1 MAKKPAPPSEILP
14 NANGQ
19 ITVLHGTSNTFE
31 KFDFGFRD
39 QYYFAPVSRP
49 EQAAGYGKSKSN
61 IPSTLHPNQSVATPR
76 LIEAELTMKNPWVV
90 DRRKLGDVVKAR
102 DVAEVAKRG
111 HDGVIL
117 WDSLNPKGRETEY
130 IATQKT
136 KITIKNVKPI
146 TGASAVVVGLAVA
159 AAAIGVGSQS
169 AEAKEKSDG
178 KKKDPELRSYTPTL
192 GERVSNF
199 IKGDA
204 LPSPERRRLAEGAAT
219 ILGALPITGQTMAL
233 EAAARRGSVQ
243 DAMMAVI
250 PGGATFKRTY
260 ATGVKAGTTEVVRKH
275 KP

>member
-1 MAKKPAPPSEILP
+1 MAKKPSPPTEILP

-19 ITVLHGTSNTFE
+19 ITVLHGTSNAFE

-49 EQAAGYGKSKSN
+49 DQAEGYGKSKSN
-61 IPSTLHPNQSVATPR
+61 IPSTLHPNQAVAAPR
-76 LIEAELTMKNPWVV
+76 VIEAELTMKNPWIV

-102 DVAEVAKRG
+102 NMAEVAKRG

-130 IATQKT
+130 IATKST
-136 KITIKNVKPI
+136 GISIKNVKPI
-146 TGASAVVVGLAVA
+146 AGAGVAAVGLAVA
-159 AAAIGVGSQS
+159 AAAIS
-169 AEAKEKSDG
+169 AASPASASAKPTED
-178 KKKDPELRSYTPTL
+178 KKKEPELRSYTPTL

-204 LPSPERRRLAEGAAT
+204 LPSPERRRLAEGTAT
-219 ILGALPITGQTMAL
+219 ILGALPGTGTVMAL
-233 EAAARRGSVQ
+233 EGAARRGSAQ
-243 DAMMAVI
+243 DAMMSVI
-250 PGGATFKRTY
+250 PGGTFKRTY
-260 ATGVKAGTTEVVRKH
+260 TTGFKAGMTEIVRKH